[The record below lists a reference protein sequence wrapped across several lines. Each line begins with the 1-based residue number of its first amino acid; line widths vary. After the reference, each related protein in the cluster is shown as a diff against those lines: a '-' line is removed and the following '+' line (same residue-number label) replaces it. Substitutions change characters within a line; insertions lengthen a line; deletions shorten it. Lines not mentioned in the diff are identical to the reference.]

1 MELFDIDEIL
11 EVTFPDSA
19 EQGEPQS
26 VEVVFK
32 DGTKRNFSGPELDE
46 VLAMLQHWTPPT
58 A

>member
-1 MELFDIDEIL
+1 MELFDVDEIL

-19 EQGEPQS
+19 EQGEAQA
-26 VEVVFK
+26 VEVVIK

-46 VLAMLQHWTPPT
+46 VLAMLQHWTPT

>member
-1 MELFDIDEIL
+1 MELFDIYEIL

-19 EQGEPQS
+19 EQGEAQN

-46 VLAMLQHWTPPT
+46 VLAMLQHWTTPT

>member
-19 EQGEPQS
+19 EQGEAQT

-32 DGTKRNFSGPELDE
+32 DGTKRNFSGLELDE